1 MSMNADNTNQAAE
14 SRLVVGMGATGLSL
28 ARWLHARQLPF
39 RVVDSRTDPP
49 NLDALRAIC
58 PDEHRACGR
67 WPAEWFASAAELY
80 VSPGVPLADP
90 DIARALARG
99 ASLESDVAIYCRH
112 RSAPIIAVT
121 GSNGKS
127 TVVTWLV
134 EAARAAGIDAVAGG
148 NIGTPVLELL
158 ATPHELAVLELS
170 SFQLEMVDALNADVA
185 MVLNVSP
192 DHLDRYERFDDYR
205 AAKHRIFTGC
215 GAAVVN
221 VDDPVTRPDASAA
234 AIIRYALGNRQD
246 HPEAV
251 TLEPGANGATLWH
264 GGQCLWQWHQ
274 PWALKGRHN
283 QLNALAT
290 LAVARWLNWPLDRV
304 APAIA
309 SFRGLPHRCEWVGD
323 PGGVTCINDSKGTNV
338 GATLAALNG
347 LLPECRGQMHL
358 LLGGDG
364 KGADFRPLIAA
375 LHQAGARA
383 YCYGK
388 AGAELSALCAGA
400 AVPAVTVDT
409 LDEAF
414 DAAADKAVAADW
426 IVLSPACASL
436 DQFPNYAKR
445 GERFR
450 ACVHQLPSRQA
461 APEVRS

>member
-1 MSMNADNTNQAAE
+1 MSMNADNNNQAAA

-58 PDEHRACGR
+58 PDEHLVCGR
-67 WPAEWFASAAELY
+67 WPAEWFASASELY

-99 ASLESDVAIYCRH
+99 ASLESDVATYCRH

-148 NIGTPVLELL
+148 NIGTPVLDLL
-158 ATPHELAVLELS
+158 VTPHELAVLELS
-170 SFQLEMVDALNADVA
+170 SFQLEMVEALNADVA

-192 DHLDRYERFDDYR
+192 DHLDRYERLDDYR

-215 GAAVVN
+215 DAAVVN
-221 VDDPVTRPDASAA
+221 VDDPATRPDASAA
-234 AIIRYALGNRQD
+234 ANILYALGNRHE

-264 GGQCLWQWHQ
+264 GGQCLWQWDQ

-309 SFRGLPHRCEWVGD
+309 SFRGLPHRCEWVGE

-347 LLPECRGQMHL
+347 LLPECKGRMHV
-358 LLGGDG
+358 LLGGDA
-364 KGADFRPLIAA
+364 KGADFRPLISA
-375 LHQAGARA
+375 LAEARARA
-383 YCYGK
+383 YCFGA
-388 AGAELSALCAGA
+388 AGPELTALCAGA
-400 AVPAVTVDT
+400 DVPWVAADT

-414 DAAADKAVAADW
+414 SAAALAAVPPDW
-426 IVLSPACASL
+426 ILLSPACASL
-436 DQFPNYAKR
+436 DQFPNYKAR
-445 GERFR
+445 GDQFR
-450 ACVHQLPSRQA
+450 ACVNQLA
-461 APEVRS
+461 ASKASTEVRP